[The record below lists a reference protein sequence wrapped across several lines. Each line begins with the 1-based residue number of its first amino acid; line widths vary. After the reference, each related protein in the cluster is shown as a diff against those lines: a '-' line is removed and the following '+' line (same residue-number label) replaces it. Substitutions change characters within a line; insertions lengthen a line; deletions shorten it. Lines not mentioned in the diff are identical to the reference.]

1 MNRKIVKKVF
11 IVICILTLTTK
22 VYTVYADDVDNEEE
36 NISNYE
42 DIEDVST
49 SNVKENLK
57 INSNRYVVFDRN
69 SKRVL
74 YGKNEN
80 VKGAMASTT
89 KIMTSIV
96 VIENAK
102 LDDIVTIS
110 KKASSVGGSRL
121 KLNAG
126 DKVSVKDLLYGLM
139 LRSGNDAAIALAEH
153 VGGDVNSF
161 IVFMNE
167 KAKKLGLLNTHFV
180 TPHGLDNEEHYT
192 TAVELARITDYALEN
207 ELFRTIV
214 GTNTTDIHINGQ
226 TREIRNTN
234 ELLGVLDGVVG
245 VKTGFT
251 NKAGRCL
258 VTETKRKDMDIITVV
273 LGANTKKDRTRDSI
287 NLINYIFSKYKM
299 VNIKELIEEEFNRW
313 NNKNLNSV
321 KVIKGKE
328 ENTKIDLGKINL
340 SRMAMKENETDSL
353 KCEIKVLQK
362 LDAPIR
368 KEERV
373 GTLIVKIGDKIIDNI
388 EIINSKNI
396 DKKEWLDYF
405 KEMIKSLK
413 IM

>member
-180 TPHGLDNEEHYT
+180 TPHGD
-192 TAVELARITDYALEN
+192 RKS
-207 ELFRTIV
+207 
-214 GTNTTDIHINGQ
+214 
-226 TREIRNTN
+226 
-234 ELLGVLDGVVG
+234 VV
-245 VKTGFT
+245 
-251 NKAGRCL
+251 
-258 VTETKRKDMDIITVV
+258 
-273 LGANTKKDRTRDSI
+273 
-287 NLINYIFSKYKM
+287 
-299 VNIKELIEEEFNRW
+299 
-313 NNKNLNSV
+313 
-321 KVIKGKE
+321 
-328 ENTKIDLGKINL
+328 
-340 SRMAMKENETDSL
+340 
-353 KCEIKVLQK
+353 
-362 LDAPIR
+362 
-368 KEERV
+368 
-373 GTLIVKIGDKIIDNI
+373 
-388 EIINSKNI
+388 
-396 DKKEWLDYF
+396 
-405 KEMIKSLK
+405 
-413 IM
+413 